1 MRVVKKIPKDWRNN
15 SNYTICSEVNYGKI
29 ICKCKLIDCIYMDE
43 EFINKI
49 KTYNYDE
56 NLLGIYEV
64 GRYAW
69 VLEDIEEIVPI
80 SVKGHLG
87 IWDFFENKK

>member
-1 MRVVKKIPKDWRNN
+1 
-15 SNYTICSEVNYGKI
+15 
-29 ICKCKLIDCIYMDE
+29 MDE

-56 NLLGIYEV
+56 YLLGIYEV

-69 VLEDIEEIVPI
+69 VLEDI
-80 SVKGHLG
+80 
-87 IWDFFENKK
+87 